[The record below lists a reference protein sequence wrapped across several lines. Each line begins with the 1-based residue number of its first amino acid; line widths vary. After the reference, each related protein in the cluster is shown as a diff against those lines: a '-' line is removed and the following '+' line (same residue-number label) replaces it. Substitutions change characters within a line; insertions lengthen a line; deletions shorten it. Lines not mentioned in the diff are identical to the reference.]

1 MLRRLGLAVVFVVV
15 SRCAPATDDA
25 PVRLGAMPD
34 VLAPS
39 GATVPAPLRRLTRQQ
54 YHRSVLALFPTHG
67 WTDTPGLRFP
77 ADETAGPFLTN
88 VRQNIAPLQV
98 DLYATA
104 AQDLAARA
112 TATPGDVSKL
122 IAGCNR
128 LRGDEVC
135 GTTAL
140 NQLARRAWRRSLD
153 EAERTALTSL
163 YRQGAANGGGLA
175 GGLALGLEAILSSP
189 SFLYL
194 VEPGEPSTTGR
205 LRLTGFGLATRLSF
219 FLWNQGPDDALLDAA
234 EQGALDTPEG
244 IAAQAWRMLK
254 DERATPQLG
263 RFHLEWLGLG
273 GLDTLEK
280 DSRRYPFF
288 TQATRDALKAETL
301 DFVDTVIRRSDGRLE
316 TLLSAP
322 FTMAQEPALRVYGVD
337 PPTRFSPG
345 QPVGLDPA
353 QRAGLLTQAAWLS
366 AQANP
371 KTTSPVHRGLFVV
384 TNLLCI
390 QLGSPPP
397 GVDIS
402 PIGVDPTGQ
411 KTRRQL
417 VEQHTSDPTCAGCHR
432 LMDPIG
438 LVFERYDAVG
448 AWRSV
453 DLDDKQ
459 PLDTRVTVT
468 TGSDVDGPVE
478 DPVTLVKKLAKS
490 ERVHDCA
497 ARQWYRFAF
506 GRQEDMEDEVEI
518 EKLQARF
525 RASTGNIPDLL
536 VAIVTSDAFRTR
548 LP

>member
-1 MLRRLGLAVVFVVV
+1 MLRRLTLAALVVV
-15 SRCAPATDDA
+15 ACRCSPASEQP
-25 PVRLGAMPD
+25 PVRLGATPA

-54 YHRSVLALFPTHG
+54 YHASVLALFPGHG

-88 VRQNIAPLQV
+88 VRQAVSPLQV

-104 AQDLAARA
+104 AHDLAARA
-112 TATPGDVSKL
+112 TATPTDVGRL
-122 IAGCNR
+122 VEGCNR
-128 LRGDEVC
+128 FRGDEFC
-135 GTTAL
+135 GTDAL
-140 NQLARRAWRRSLD
+140 HQLARRAWRRPLD
-153 EAERTALTSL
+153 DGERAALSAL
-163 YRQGAANGGGLA
+163 YREGAANGGGLA

-194 VEPGEPSTTGR
+194 VEPGEPMAGGR
-205 LRLTGFGLATRLSF
+205 LRLTGAGVATRLSF
-219 FLWNQGPDDALLDAA
+219 FLWNQGPDDTLLDAA
-234 EQGALDTPEG
+234 ERGELDTAEG
-244 IAAQAWRMLK
+244 VAAQAWRLLK
-254 DERATPQLG
+254 DARATPQLG

-301 DFVDTVIRRSDGRLE
+301 DYVDTVIRRSDGRLE

-322 FTMAQEPALRVYGVD
+322 FTLAQEPSLRVYGID
-337 PPTRFSPG
+337 PPTRFAPG
-345 QPVGLDPA
+345 LPVGLDPT
-353 QRAGLLTQAAWLS
+353 QRAGLLTQPAWLS

-371 KTTSPVHRGLFVV
+371 ATTSPVHRGLFVV
-384 TNLLCI
+384 TNLLCVP
-390 QLGSPPP
+390 LGSPPP
-397 GVDIS
+397 GVDIT
-402 PIGVDPTGQ
+402 PIGVDPSGQ

-417 VEQHTSDPTCAGCHR
+417 VEQHTSDPACAGCHR
-432 LMDPIG
+432 LIDPIG

-448 AWRSV
+448 AWRTV
-453 DLDDKQ
+453 DLDDRQ
-459 PLDTRVTVT
+459 PIDTRVTVT
-468 TGSDVDGPVE
+468 TGSDLDGPVD

-490 ERVHDCA
+490 PRVHECA

-506 GRQEDMEDEVEI
+506 GRQETMEDEVEL
-518 EKLQARF
+518 EKLASRFQA
-525 RASTGNIPDLL
+525 SGGNIPDLIIAL
-536 VAIVTSDAFRTR
+536 VTSDAFRTR

>member
-1 MLRRLGLAVVFVVV
+1 MVRWLVVAGVVV
-15 SRCAPATDDA
+15 VACRCAPSPEQP
-25 PVRLGAMPD
+25 PVRLGATPD

-67 WTDTPGLRFP
+67 WTETPALRFP

-88 VRQNIAPLQV
+88 VRQPVAPLQV
-98 DLYATA
+98 DLYSTA
-104 AQDLAARA
+104 AQDVAARA
-112 TATPGDVSKL
+112 TATTADVNKL
-122 IAGCNR
+122 VAGCNR
-128 LRGDEVC
+128 FRGDEFC
-135 GTTAL
+135 GTSAL
-140 NQLARRAWRRSLD
+140 QQLARRAWRRSLD
-153 EAERTALTSL
+153 DGENAALTAL
-163 YRQGAANGGGLA
+163 YRQGAAGSGGLG
-175 GGLALGLEAILSSP
+175 GGLALGIEAILSSP

-194 VEPGEPSTTGR
+194 VEPGEPLTNGR

-219 FLWNQGPDDALLDAA
+219 FLWNQGPDDVLLDAA
-234 EQGALDTPEG
+234 ERGELDTADG
-244 IAAQAWRMLK
+244 VAVQAWRLLK
-254 DERATPQLG
+254 DERATAQLG

-316 TLLSAP
+316 TLLSAS
-322 FTMAQEPALRVYGVD
+322 FTLAREPSLRVYGID
-337 PPTRFSPG
+337 PPARFAPG
-345 QPVGLDPA
+345 LPVGLDPT
-353 QRAGLLTQAAWLS
+353 QRAGLLTQPAWLA

-384 TNLLCI
+384 TNLLCLP
-390 QLGSPPP
+390 LGSPPP

-417 VEQHTSDPTCAGCHR
+417 VEQHTSDPACAGCHR
-432 LMDPIG
+432 LIDPIG

-448 AWRSV
+448 AWRTT
-453 DLDDKQ
+453 DLDDGQ
-459 PLDTRVTVT
+459 PIDTRVTVT
-468 TGSDVDGPVE
+468 TGSDLDGPVD
-478 DPVTLVKKLAKS
+478 DPVTLVKKIARS
-490 ERVHDCA
+490 PRVRACA

-506 GRQEDMEDEVEI
+506 GRQETAEDEVEL
-518 EKLQARF
+518 EKLSARF
-525 RASTGNIPDLL
+525 EASGGNIPDLL
-536 VAIVTSDAFRTR
+536 VALVSSDAFRTR